1 MTTTTKTLTTGETRA
16 IAHAARRVIG
26 VSWDYC
32 EVASLKD
39 KLAEALDDDHDHR
52 LEVMLALVDGVRY
65 DLCDASGDTIRTATV
80 AETVDSVMEQG
91 GWIEVDGV
99 ECYAD
104 LS

>member
-1 MTTTTKTLTTGETRA
+1 MTKATKTLTAGETRT

-80 AETVDSVMEQG
+80 AETVDGVMSTR
-91 GWIEVDGV
+91 GWITVDNV
-99 ECYAD
+99 PCYVD
-104 LS
+104 C